1 MRIST
6 RLVVAGLMSVLA
18 LGIVPAAVAT
28 ATATP
33 SMAVRLLPLKC
44 SVRLGLT

>member
-18 LGIVPAAVAT
+18 LGLVPAGAAT
-28 ATATP
+28 AHQAHTN
-33 SMAVRLLPLKC
+33 LLYCCK
-44 SVRLGLT
+44 

>member
-18 LGIVPAAVAT
+18 LGVVPVGAAAAHQTHTNLVGCC
-28 ATATP
+28 
-33 SMAVRLLPLKC
+33 R
-44 SVRLGLT
+44 